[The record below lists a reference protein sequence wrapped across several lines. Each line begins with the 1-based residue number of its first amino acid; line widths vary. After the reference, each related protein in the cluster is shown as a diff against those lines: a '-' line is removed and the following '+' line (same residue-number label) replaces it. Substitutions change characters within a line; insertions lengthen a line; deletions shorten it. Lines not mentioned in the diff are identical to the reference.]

1 MVSFVNPQTER
12 FDATLLADH
21 IAHEPTKLGRDFA
34 GNLYEYREGVYVQD
48 PYVVTRRCAK
58 ALGATYTKN
67 VESQAAAHLL
77 NIELTEVGLPELPRG
92 YLDYIVLENGV
103 YWWREDRLTP
113 HNEMLG
119 ALTKLPIVHDPIA
132 IPHEFRAW
140 LDQVFGDDPVM
151 QDHVW
156 EVIGY
161 LLMTGN
167 PLQKIILL
175 YGAGGDGKGTLM
187 RLLRAMLGK
196 ANYSSVSMHQLVE
209 DRFASSNLYGK
220 IANIS
225 GDLSEA
231 FLRDPQ
237 ILKEIT
243 GGDSISASRKHG
255 QAFEFVPY
263 AVPLFAANGFFRT
276 SDNSRGWRR
285 RWMVIEFPNQ
295 VESEDN
301 TGPLYDES
309 VLTDEIPAIFNYAME
324 GLRRLMERGR
334 FLPPDAVKDATTR
347 MHDEADPFLTWLEED
362 DAVTEGAD
370 QSSPKDDVYR
380 VYSTWCRRN
389 GYQAMNSGSLAQR
402 LKQRGVT
409 ATRPRING
417 GRVHYYQGISVMI
430 TADRA

>member
-1 MVSFVNPQTER
+1 
-12 FDATLLADH
+12 
-21 IAHEPTKLGRDFA
+21 
-34 GNLYEYREGVYVQD
+34 
-48 PYVVTRRCAK
+48 
-58 ALGATYTKN
+58 
-67 VESQAAAHLL
+67 
-77 NIELTEVGLPELPRG
+77 
-92 YLDYIVLENGV
+92 
-103 YWWREDRLTP
+103 
-113 HNEMLG
+113 MLG

-263 AVPLFAANGFFRT
+263 AVPPCSPRTGSSAPPTTPAAGAGG
-276 SDNSRGWRR
+276 GW
-285 RWMVIEFPNQ
+285 
-295 VESEDN
+295 
-301 TGPLYDES
+301 
-309 VLTDEIPAIFNYAME
+309 
-324 GLRRLMERGR
+324 
-334 FLPPDAVKDATTR
+334 
-347 MHDEADPFLTWLEED
+347 
-362 DAVTEGAD
+362 
-370 QSSPKDDVYR
+370 
-380 VYSTWCRRN
+380 
-389 GYQAMNSGSLAQR
+389 
-402 LKQRGVT
+402 
-409 ATRPRING
+409 
-417 GRVHYYQGISVMI
+417 
-430 TADRA
+430 